1 MERLT
6 SNKTTSDM
14 NMLELAY
21 NSCYADEK
29 CNARYRNY
37 ELDIGSRELARKL
50 IKDMC
55 KEDLFYMSDEEFD
68 EYVSEMLSVEIDSQI
83 GLLAVFYRN
92 LWAMAELREKL
103 KDYEDLEEQGRLI
116 KLPCNREDKI
126 YFIKSAFSM
135 AHFPI
140 EAKITS
146 ICGVDCDNDVM
157 YSSITEY
164 NKIDR
169 RFKSSDIGKTVF
181 LTKSKAEA
189 KLKELRGGENE

>member
-6 SNKTTSDM
+6 ERDPSWIDD
-14 NMLELAY
+14 ELWESACEPDCEEIDAVY
-21 NSCYADEK
+21 
-29 CNARYRNY
+29 
-37 ELDIGSRELARKL
+37 RKL
-50 IKDMC
+50 
-55 KEDLFYMSDEEFD
+55 KE
-68 EYVSEMLSVEIDSQI
+68 
-83 GLLAVFYRN
+83 
-92 LWAMAELREKL
+92 
-103 KDYEDLEEQGRLI
+103 YEDLEEQGRLI
-116 KLPCNREDKI
+116 KLPCNRGDKI

-181 LTKSKAEA
+181 LTKVEAEQ
-189 KLKELRGGENE
+189 KLKEMERD

>member
-6 SNKTTSDM
+6 FRT
-14 NMLELAY
+14 ELGVSIDK
-21 NSCYADEK
+21 NEDCPTCSICWNCDIPPRK
-29 CNARYRNY
+29 CLY
-37 ELDIGSRELARKL
+37 
-50 IKDMC
+50 IKDA
-55 KEDLFYMSDEEFD
+55 L
-68 EYVSEMLSVEIDSQI
+68 
-83 GLLAVFYRN
+83 
-92 LWAMAELREKL
+92 EKL
-103 KDYEDLEEQGRLI
+103 ADYEDLEEQGRLI
-116 KLPCNREDKI
+116 KLSCNRGDKI

-181 LTKSKAEA
+181 LTKSEAEA
-189 KLKELRGGENE
+189 KLKELRGEENER

>member
-6 SNKTTSDM
+6 YKTELGVSIDKNEDCPTCSICCNCDIPPRKCKYISDA
-14 NMLELAY
+14 L
-21 NSCYADEK
+21 K
-29 CNARYRNY
+29 
-37 ELDIGSRELARKL
+37 KL
-50 IKDMC
+50 
-55 KEDLFYMSDEEFD
+55 
-68 EYVSEMLSVEIDSQI
+68 V
-83 GLLAVFYRN
+83 
-92 LWAMAELREKL
+92 
-103 KDYEDLEEQGRLI
+103 DYEDLEEQGRLI
-116 KLPCNREDKI
+116 KLSCNRGDKI

-181 LTKSKAEA
+181 LTKSEAEA
-189 KLKELRGGENE
+189 KLKELRGGEDE

>member
-6 SNKTTSDM
+6 FRT
-14 NMLELAY
+14 ELGVSIDK
-21 NSCYADEK
+21 NEDCPTCSICWNCDIPPRK
-29 CNARYRNY
+29 CLY
-37 ELDIGSRELARKL
+37 
-50 IKDMC
+50 IKDA
-55 KEDLFYMSDEEFD
+55 L
-68 EYVSEMLSVEIDSQI
+68 
-83 GLLAVFYRN
+83 
-92 LWAMAELREKL
+92 EKL
-103 KDYEDLEEQGRLI
+103 ADYEDLEEQGRLI
-116 KLPCNREDKI
+116 KLSCNRGDKI

-181 LTKSKAEA
+181 LTKSEAEA
-189 KLKELRGGENE
+189 KLKELRGNNG

>member
-6 SNKTTSDM
+6 ESNPSWIDD
-14 NMLELAY
+14 ELWERA
-21 NSCYADEK
+21 CEPDCEEVDAV
-29 CNARYRNY
+29 YRR
-37 ELDIGSRELARKL
+37 L
-50 IKDMC
+50 
-55 KEDLFYMSDEEFD
+55 KE
-68 EYVSEMLSVEIDSQI
+68 
-83 GLLAVFYRN
+83 
-92 LWAMAELREKL
+92 
-103 KDYEDLEEQGRLI
+103 YEDLEEQGRLI
-116 KLPCNREDKI
+116 KLPCNRGDKI

-140 EAKITS
+140 EAKITR

-181 LTKSKAEA
+181 LTKSEAEA
-189 KLKELRGGENE
+189 KLKELR

>member
-116 KLPCNREDKI
+116 KLPCNRGDKI

>member
-6 SNKTTSDM
+6 ERNPFWIDNEMWLNACEPT
-14 NMLELAY
+14 
-21 NSCYADEK
+21 DEEIEAVYHRLK
-29 CNARYRNY
+29 EY
-37 ELDIGSRELARKL
+37 
-50 IKDMC
+50 
-55 KEDLFYMSDEEFD
+55 EDLEVRLNKVYDCDGLLLKVVETIEKHPKLLTDEEVD
-68 EYVSEMLSVEIDSQI
+68 KWEEYK
-83 GLLAVFYRN
+83 R
-92 LWAMAELREKL
+92 
-103 KDYEDLEEQGRLI
+103 LEEQGRLI
-116 KLPCNREDKI
+116 KLPCNRGDKI

-140 EAKITS
+140 EARITS

-181 LTKSKAEA
+181 LTKSEAEE
-189 KLKELRGGENE
+189 KLKELRGSNE